1 MDVIKRSGEVQR
13 YDPHKITGA
22 MRKAFES
29 VNQDCNE
36 EQLSAMLAQV
46 ERAMGTRPR
55 TVEAIQDE
63 VERAYSKP
71 AIDFKMLDI
80 FSACMISVDVRY
92 ERKMAASYSVKANP
106 YQEYCLEIVGGVET
120 TPMASW
126 RVYRR
131 YSELRCV

>member
-55 TVEAIQDE
+55 TPWGKG
-63 VERAYSKP
+63 RAPLRPYRTRW
-71 AIDFKMLDI
+71 
-80 FSACMISVDVRY
+80 SAR
-92 ERKMAASYSVKANP
+92 
-106 YQEYCLEIVGGVET
+106 
-120 TPMASW
+120 
-126 RVYRR
+126 
-131 YSELRCV
+131 